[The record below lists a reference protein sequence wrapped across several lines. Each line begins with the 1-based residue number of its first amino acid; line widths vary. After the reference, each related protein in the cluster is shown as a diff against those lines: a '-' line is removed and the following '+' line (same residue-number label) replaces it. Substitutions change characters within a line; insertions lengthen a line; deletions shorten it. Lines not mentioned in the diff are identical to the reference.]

1 MSTADD
7 TDESLPI
14 PQRFLDEAARPEAE
28 DRLSERLPRK
38 LRRIVDSRVV
48 SLAREAYG
56 YVTHPSVSRRTKLLG
71 AGALLYLISPL
82 DAVPDLIPG
91 LGYVDDAAMLMA
103 FVMSVREGAKQ
114 VVSHA
119 QRAVE
124 QVTSH
129 AISEAREAWA
139 RRGVSQVCLSLWA
152 TTLAAC
158 VGLLYTG
165 ARTMVFD
172 APSDTVPQDPFF
184 WACLAVGALGL
195 VYQLVFGYRVWN
207 RYASA
212 PPEVKEPLAYAIVSL
227 ADWRQAFSLALPV
240 VVLGAV
246 LALRVAWAAQ
256 G

>member
-14 PQRFLDEAARPEAE
+14 PQRFLDEAARPGAE
-28 DRLSERLPRK
+28 DRLRKRLPQK

-129 AISEAREAWA
+129 AISEARV
-139 RRGVSQVCLSLWA
+139 RRD
-152 TTLAAC
+152 
-158 VGLLYTG
+158 LLYTG